1 MILTRFKIHDKSLH
15 TQFDSLITLIY
26 IVKHHGILRMN
37 NNSLLLVYT
46 SIIMKGSFN
55 LRVIGTLYVTFIIF
69 LCATTSLVVTSGQE
83 SSRDALQNDL
93 SQPMNSHN
101 MTQMMQ
107 RGNLAM
113 GFDQT
118 KIAHEFASTKDGGQI
133 RITALDEKDNKTINQ
148 IKSHTIDIQNDFTEG
163 NFTKPFFIHA
173 QSVPGTDAMAQNKDQ
188 IQYKIQD
195 LKNGSILLLITNNS
209 SLVSS
214 INQFMTYQSTEHTGH

>member
-1 MILTRFKIHDKSLH
+1 
-15 TQFDSLITLIY
+15 
-26 IVKHHGILRMN
+26 MN
-37 NNSLLLVYT
+37 SNFLLLVFT
-46 SIIMKGSFN
+46 SVIMRGSFN
-55 LRVIGTLYVTFIIF
+55 LRVIVILYFTFIIF
-69 LCATTSLVVTSGQE
+69 QSANTNLVVTYAQE
-83 SSRDALQNDL
+83 SSLDSLQNGL

-113 GFDQT
+113 GFDQS
-118 KIAHEFASTKDGGQI
+118 KIAHEFSTTKDGGQI
-133 RITALDEKDNKTINQ
+133 KITALDEKDNNIINQ
-148 IKSHTIDIQNDFTEG
+148 IKSHTRDIQNDFTEG

-173 QSVPGTDAMAQNKDQ
+173 ESVPGTDAMTQNKDQ

>member
-1 MILTRFKIHDKSLH
+1 
-15 TQFDSLITLIY
+15 
-26 IVKHHGILRMN
+26 MN
-37 NNSLLLVYT
+37 NKSFLLVFT
-46 SIIMKGSFN
+46 SVIMKGSFN
-55 LRVIGTLYVTFIIF
+55 LRVIVILYFTFII
-69 LCATTSLVVTSGQE
+69 LQSANTNLVVTYAQE
-83 SSRDALQNDL
+83 SSLDSLQNGL

-113 GFDQT
+113 GFNQS
-118 KIAHEFASTKDGGQI
+118 KIAHEFSTTKNGGQI
-133 RITALDEKDNKTINQ
+133 KITALDEKDNNTINQ
-148 IKSHTIDIQNDFTEG
+148 IKSHTRDIQNDFAEG

-173 QSVPGTDAMAQNKDQ
+173 QSVPGTDALTQNKDH

-214 INQFMTYQSTEHTGH
+214 INQFMTYQSIGHTGH

>member
-1 MILTRFKIHDKSLH
+1 
-15 TQFDSLITLIY
+15 
-26 IVKHHGILRMN
+26 MN
-37 NNSLLLVYT
+37 NNSLLLVFT
-46 SIIMKGSFN
+46 SVIMKGSFN
-55 LRVIGTLYVTFIIF
+55 LRVIVILYFTFII
-69 LCATTSLVVTSGQE
+69 LQSANTNLVVTYAQE
-83 SSRDALQNDL
+83 SSLDSLQNGL

-113 GFDQT
+113 GFDQS
-118 KIAHEFASTKDGGQI
+118 KIAHEFSTTKSGGQI
-133 RITALDEKDNKTINQ
+133 KITALDEKDNNTINQ
-148 IKSHTIDIQNDFTEG
+148 IKSHTRDIQNDFTEG

-173 QSVPGTDAMAQNKDQ
+173 ESVPGTDAMTQNKDQ

>member
-1 MILTRFKIHDKSLH
+1 
-15 TQFDSLITLIY
+15 
-26 IVKHHGILRMN
+26 MN
-37 NNSLLLVYT
+37 NKSFLLVFT
-46 SIIMKGSFN
+46 SVIMEGSFD
-55 LRVIGTLYVTFIIF
+55 LRVIVILYFTFII
-69 LCATTSLVVTSGQE
+69 LQSANTNLVVTYAQE
-83 SSRDALQNDL
+83 SSLDSLQNGL

-113 GFDQT
+113 GFDQS
-118 KIAHEFASTKDGGQI
+118 KIAHEFSTTKNGGQI
-133 RITALDEKDNKTINQ
+133 KITALDEKDNNTINQ
-148 IKSHTIDIQNDFTEG
+148 IKSHTRDIQNDFTEG
-163 NFTKPFFIHA
+163 NFTKPLFIHA
-173 QSVPGTDAMAQNKDQ
+173 ESVPGTDAMTQNKDQ

>member
-1 MILTRFKIHDKSLH
+1 
-15 TQFDSLITLIY
+15 
-26 IVKHHGILRMN
+26 MN
-37 NNSLLLVYT
+37 NKSFLLVFA
-46 SIIMKGSFN
+46 SVIMKGSFN
-55 LRVIGTLYVTFIIF
+55 LRVIVILYFTFII
-69 LCATTSLVVTSGQE
+69 LQSANTNLVVKYAQE
-83 SSRDALQNDL
+83 SSLDSLQNGL

-113 GFDQT
+113 GFDQS
-118 KIAHEFASTKDGGQI
+118 KIAHEFSTTKNGGQI
-133 RITALDEKDNKTINQ
+133 KITALDEKDNNTINQ
-148 IKSHTIDIQNDFTEG
+148 IKSHTRDIQNDFTEG
-163 NFTKPFFIHA
+163 NFTKPLFIHA
-173 QSVPGTDAMAQNKDQ
+173 ESVPGTDAMTQNKDQ

>member
-1 MILTRFKIHDKSLH
+1 
-15 TQFDSLITLIY
+15 
-26 IVKHHGILRMN
+26 MN
-37 NNSLLLVYT
+37 NNSLLLVFT
-46 SIIMKGSFN
+46 SVIMKGSFN
-55 LRVIGTLYVTFIIF
+55 LRVIGILYFTFII
-69 LCATTSLVVTSGQE
+69 LLGATTNLIVTYGQE
-83 SSRDALQNDL
+83 SSLDALQNDL

-118 KIAHEFASTKDGGQI
+118 KIAHEFSSTKDGGQI
-133 RITALDEKDNKTINQ
+133 KITALDEKDNKTINQ
-148 IKSHTIDIQNDFTEG
+148 IKSHTRDIQNDFAEG

-173 QSVPGTDAMAQNKDQ
+173 QSVPGTDAMTQNKDQ

-214 INQFMTYQSTEHTGH
+214 INQFMTYQSMDHKGH

>member
-1 MILTRFKIHDKSLH
+1 
-15 TQFDSLITLIY
+15 
-26 IVKHHGILRMN
+26 MN
-37 NNSLLLVYT
+37 NKSFLLVFA
-46 SIIMKGSFN
+46 SVIMKGSFN
-55 LRVIGTLYVTFIIF
+55 LRVIVILYFTFII
-69 LCATTSLVVTSGQE
+69 LQSANTNLVVTYAQE
-83 SSRDALQNDL
+83 SSLDSLQNGL

-113 GFDQT
+113 GFDQS
-118 KIAHEFASTKDGGQI
+118 KIAHEFSTTKNGGQI
-133 RITALDEKDNKTINQ
+133 KITALDEKDNNTINQ
-148 IKSHTIDIQNDFTEG
+148 IKSHTRDIQNDFTEG
-163 NFTKPFFIHA
+163 NFTKPLFIHA
-173 QSVPGTDAMAQNKDQ
+173 ESVPGTDAMTQNKDQ

>member
-1 MILTRFKIHDKSLH
+1 
-15 TQFDSLITLIY
+15 
-26 IVKHHGILRMN
+26 MN
-37 NNSLLLVYT
+37 NNSLLLVFT

-55 LRVIGTLYVTFIIF
+55 LRVIVILYFTFI
-69 LCATTSLVVTSGQE
+69 LQSANTNLVVTNAQE
-83 SSRDALQNDL
+83 SSLDSIQNGL

-113 GFDQT
+113 GFDQS
-118 KIAHEFASTKDGGQI
+118 KISHEFSTTKDGGQI
-133 RITALDEKDNKTINQ
+133 KITALNEKDNNTINQ
-148 IKSHTIDIQNDFTEG
+148 IKNHTRDIQNDFTEG

-173 QSVPGTDAMAQNKDQ
+173 ESVPGTDAMTQNKDQ
-188 IQYKIQD
+188 IQYHIQD
-195 LKNGSILLLITNNS
+195 LKNGSILLLVTNNS

>member
-1 MILTRFKIHDKSLH
+1 
-15 TQFDSLITLIY
+15 
-26 IVKHHGILRMN
+26 MN
-37 NNSLLLVYT
+37 NKSFLLVFT
-46 SIIMKGSFN
+46 SVIMKGSFD
-55 LRVIGTLYVTFIIF
+55 LRVIVILYFTFII
-69 LCATTSLVVTSGQE
+69 LQSANTNLVVTYAQE
-83 SSRDALQNDL
+83 SSLDSLQNGL

-113 GFDQT
+113 GFDQS
-118 KIAHEFASTKDGGQI
+118 KIAHEFSTTKNGGQI
-133 RITALDEKDNKTINQ
+133 KITALDEKDNNTINQ
-148 IKSHTIDIQNDFTEG
+148 IKSHTRDIQNDFTEG
-163 NFTKPFFIHA
+163 NFTKPLFIHA
-173 QSVPGTDAMAQNKDQ
+173 ESVPGTDAMTQNKDQ

>member
-1 MILTRFKIHDKSLH
+1 
-15 TQFDSLITLIY
+15 
-26 IVKHHGILRMN
+26 MN
-37 NNSLLLVYT
+37 NNSLLLVFT
-46 SIIMKGSFN
+46 SVIMKGSFN
-55 LRVIGTLYVTFIIF
+55 LRVIVILYFTFII
-69 LCATTSLVVTSGQE
+69 LQSANTNLVVTYAQE
-83 SSRDALQNDL
+83 SSLDSLQNGL

-113 GFDQT
+113 GFDQS
-118 KIAHEFASTKDGGQI
+118 KIAHEFSTTKSGGQI
-133 RITALDEKDNKTINQ
+133 KITTLDEKDNNTINQ
-148 IKSHTIDIQNDFTEG
+148 IKSHTRDIQNDFTEG

-173 QSVPGTDAMAQNKDQ
+173 ESVPGTDAMTQNKDQ

>member
-1 MILTRFKIHDKSLH
+1 
-15 TQFDSLITLIY
+15 
-26 IVKHHGILRMN
+26 MN
-37 NNSLLLVYT
+37 NKSFLLVFT
-46 SIIMKGSFN
+46 SVIMKGSFD
-55 LRVIGTLYVTFIIF
+55 LRVIVILYFTFII
-69 LCATTSLVVTSGQE
+69 LQSANTNLVVTYAQE
-83 SSRDALQNDL
+83 SSLDSLQNGL

-113 GFDQT
+113 GFDQS
-118 KIAHEFASTKDGGQI
+118 KIAHESFTTKNGGQI
-133 RITALDEKDNKTINQ
+133 KITALDEKDNNTINQ
-148 IKSHTIDIQNDFTEG
+148 IKSHTRDIQNDFTEG
-163 NFTKPFFIHA
+163 NFTKPLFIHA
-173 QSVPGTDAMAQNKDQ
+173 ESVPGTDAMTQNKDQ